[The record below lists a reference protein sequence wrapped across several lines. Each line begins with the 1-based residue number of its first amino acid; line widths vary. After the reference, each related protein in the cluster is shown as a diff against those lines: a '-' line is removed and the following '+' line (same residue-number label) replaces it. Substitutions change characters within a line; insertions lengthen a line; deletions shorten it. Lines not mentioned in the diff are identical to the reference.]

1 MTTPMLEIRAPRE
14 QRAVTLDGDRATIG
28 KAPSNDVSIPTDGRV
43 SRLHAVLERFD
54 AGWAIR
60 DLGSRN
66 GTFVNGRR
74 VWDSMILRS
83 GDEVRVGET
92 TLVFRFPG
100 EVRDVGS
107 TDTAQGRPN
116 LTRRERD
123 VLLALC
129 RPVLGG
135 DVFTEPASIRE
146 IARELG
152 VTEAAVKQHLI
163 HLYDKF
169 GLYEANERRRVR
181 LANETIHRG
190 AVTLGDLRDA
200 PGPDLPEG

>member
-1 MTTPMLEIRAPRE
+1 MLEIRSPGE
-14 QRAVTLDGDRATIG
+14 QRAVALDADRLTVG
-28 KAPSNDVSIPTDGRV
+28 KASTNDVAISKDGQV
-43 SRLHAVLERFD
+43 SRLHAVLERYE
-54 AGWAIR
+54 AGWSIR

-74 VWDSMILRS
+74 IWETKVLRS
-83 GDEVRVGET
+83 GDEIRVGGT
-92 TLVFRFPG
+92 TLVFTAG
-100 EVRDVGS
+100 AEGSDTGS
-107 TDTAQGRPN
+107 TETSMARPD

-129 RPVLGG
+129 RPVLTG

-146 IARELG
+146 IGRELG
-152 VTEAAVKQHLI
+152 VTDAAVKQHLI

-169 GLYEANERRRVR
+169 GLYSSDERRRVR
-181 LANETIHRG
+181 LANEAVHRG

-200 PGPDLPEG
+200 PDARLPEG